1 MTTDRSILHIDMD
14 AFYVSVELLR
24 HPELRGLPV
33 VVGGTGGR
41 GVVAAASYEARRYGI
56 RSAISSAVA
65 RKLCP
70 DAVFI
75 APDISHYVEFSQKLH
90 TIFETFTPLVEQIS
104 IDEAFLDVTGAS
116 LLMGDAVSI
125 AWALRERVVSETQLT
140 CSVGVAPNKFLAK
153 LASEHAKPRATTGGV
168 QRGYQVFEV
177 KRGHESE
184 FLMPLPVQSLWGVG
198 PATLAK
204 LEAIGVRLVADLAE
218 LDVDIVCAAVGDV
231 NGRHLHALAR
241 GIDERTVEPERIAK
255 SIGHEE
261 TFSTDLTTHEE
272 LRVQLVRLCDAVA
285 RRTRDSGVAAG
296 TLLLKVKFS
305 SFESV
310 TRSVTPSV
318 PLTTGPSMV
327 AALEPLL
334 AMLDYAQ
341 GVRLLGVHAQKLTEQ
356 SEGIPRLFDDG
367 GDTPEDIEEH
377 WKPAS
382 KAVDLIVD
390 RFGAGMIGPVS
401 GMNTRKPGQS
411 PAGPVLD
418 EDA

>member
-1 MTTDRSILHIDMD
+1 MD

-56 RSAISSAVA
+56 HSAISSAVA

-90 TIFETFTPLVEQIS
+90 TIFESFTPLVEQIS

-153 LASEHAKPRATTGGV
+153 LASEHAKPRAMAGGV

-184 FLMPLPVQSLWGVG
+184 FLLPLPVQSLWGVG

-218 LDVDIVCAAVGDV
+218 LDVDIVCSAVGDV
-231 NGRHLHALAR
+231 NGRHLHALAHQN
-241 GIDERTVEPERIAK
+241 RIAVPAN
-255 SIGHEE
+255 
-261 TFSTDLTTHEE
+261 
-272 LRVQLVRLCDAVA
+272 R
-285 RRTRDSGVAAG
+285 RRTKIQRHGHIRRLGLQHRQRQRTDPRAKAAVH
-296 TLLLKVKFS
+296 LLQRHNIGINFIQN
-305 SFESV
+305 
-310 TRSVTPSV
+310 RQDACR
-318 PLTTGPSMV
+318 V
-327 AALEPLL
+327 AALIQPHRFTDIIGRN
-334 AMLDYAQ
+334 LDRVA
-341 GVRLLGVHAQKLTEQ
+341 HF
-356 SEGIPRLFDDG
+356 GIMRSHQPYTGSGR
-367 GDTPEDIEEH
+367 IC
-377 WKPAS
+377 A
-382 KAVDLIVD
+382 LIS
-390 RFGAGMIGPVS
+390 RPSRPPSA
-401 GMNTRKPGQS
+401 R
-411 PAGPVLD
+411 
-418 EDA
+418 

>member
-1 MTTDRSILHIDMD
+1 MTIDRSILHIDMD

-41 GVVAAASYEARRYGI
+41 GVVAAASYEARRFGI

-90 TIFETFTPLVEQIS
+90 TIFESFTPLVEQIS

-125 AWALRERVVSETQLT
+125 AWALRERVVTETQLT

-153 LASEHAKPRATTGGV
+153 LASEHAKPRATAAGV

-177 KRGHESE
+177 KRGHELE
-184 FLMPLPVQSLWGVG
+184 FLLPLPVQSLWGVG

-231 NGRHLHALAR
+231 NGDELDDVYIGSASGKVSKLLIQNAR
-241 GIDERTVEPERIAK
+241 GELIESESKTWNPHKVLEDIDAIFVDSDNDGDNDLYVVSGGNEFSPNSSTYLDRLYINDSNGNFEFKRNLLPDVYESGSVVRPYDFDNDGDVDIVVAMIANPEKGVSLWRNDGQGNFK
-255 SIGHEE
+255 EE
-261 TFSTDLTTHEE
+261 NKCQ
-272 LRVQLVRLCDAVA
+272 VQL
-285 RRTRDSGVAAG
+285 
-296 TLLLKVKFS
+296 TLMLVHTMMILQNLKSFIEYFLDLHLLFK
-305 SFESV
+305 
-310 TRSVTPSV
+310 
-318 PLTTGPSMV
+318 
-327 AALEPLL
+327 LE
-334 AMLDYAQ
+334 
-341 GVRLLGVHAQKLTEQ
+341 
-356 SEGIPRLFDDG
+356 
-367 GDTPEDIEEH
+367 
-377 WKPAS
+377 
-382 KAVDLIVD
+382 
-390 RFGAGMIGPVS
+390 
-401 GMNTRKPGQS
+401 N
-411 PAGPVLD
+411 
-418 EDA
+418 